1 MFSSQLYNQQTSW
14 DEIVAVLNTMEDGR
28 WESVY
33 FYDHFVPPWSHT
45 AEIRDSDML
54 PTLEGIT
61 LMAAAAA
68 VTNKLKLGVL
78 VAGNTYRNPALMA
91 KMIAT
96 MDMISNGRA
105 QYCIGAGWNIREHE
119 AYGWDFPSMRER
131 SDRLEEAC
139 ELVTKLFTSD
149 EMFDYNGKYYQLKS
163 APFEP
168 KGARG
173 DGQTIPIMVGGNGEK
188 RTLRTA
194 AKYANICNLVGVSP
208 NDVSHKK
215 DVLHQHCEK
224 VGRDPSEIKMS
235 AHVPMRIERDEE
247 KAKQLRG
254 GRDHLMIGSPQYVID
269 RCADYINAG
278 TEEFMLQSIL
288 QRPDIYAELNEEIF
302 PAFD

>member
-1 MFSSQLYNQQTSW
+1 MFSSQLYNQATSW
-14 DEIVAVLNTMEDGR
+14 PEITAVLETMEQGR

-45 AEIRDSDML
+45 AEIRESDTID
-54 PTLEGIT
+54 TLEGIT

-68 VTNKLKLGVL
+68 VTTRLKLGVL

-91 KMIAT
+91 KMVAT

-139 ELVTKLFTSD
+139 ELVKRLFTND
-149 EMFDYNGKYYQLKS
+149 GMFDYDGKYYQLKS
-163 APFEP
+163 APFAP
-168 KGARG
+168 KGV
-173 DGQTIPIMVGGNGEK
+173 QNPIPIMVGGNGEK

-194 AKYANICNLVGVSP
+194 AKYADICNLVGVSP
-208 NDVSHKK
+208 NDIRHKK
-215 DVLHQHCEK
+215 EVLHRHCEA

-269 RCADYINAG
+269 RCADYIDAG
-278 TEEFMLQSIL
+278 SEEFMLQSIL
-288 QRPDIYAELNEEIF
+288 QRPDIYAELNAEIF

>member
-1 MFSSQLYNQQTSW
+1 MFSSQLYNQATSW
-14 DEIVAVLNTMEDGR
+14 DDIVSVLNTMESGR

-33 FYDHFVPPWSHT
+33 FYDHFVPPWGRT
-45 AEIRDSDML
+45 GEVLESDTID
-54 PTLEGIT
+54 TLEGMT

-68 VTNKLKLGVL
+68 VTTRLKLGVL

-91 KMIAT
+91 KMVAT

-105 QYCIGAGWNIREHE
+105 QYCIGAGWNVREHE
-119 AYGWDFPSMRER
+119 AYGWEYPSMKER
-131 SDRLEEAC
+131 QDRLEEAC
-139 ELVTKLFTSD
+139 ELVKKLFTA
-149 EMFDYNGKYYQLKS
+149 EELFDYNGKYYQLKS
-163 APFEP
+163 APFAP
-168 KGARG
+168 KGV
-173 DGQTIPIMVGGNGEK
+173 QQPIPIMVGGNGER

-194 AKYANICNLVGVSP
+194 AKYADICNLVGVSP
-208 NDVSHKK
+208 QAVAHKK
-215 DVLHQHCEK
+215 QVLARHCEN

-247 KAKQLRG
+247 KAKALRRG
-254 GRDHLMIGSPQYVID
+254 QDHLMIGPPQYVID

-288 QRPDIYAELNEEIF
+288 QRSDIYAELNEEIF